1 MLCLIS
7 QRLLLLAYN
16 EKLGADFSRVC
27 VRKFREVYL
36 ELLDQ
41 AEGHSAGGVGA
52 ATYSTP
58 AFKREKT
65 SGGPATPA
73 KVKEQTEQSSEEK
86 EQSEE
91 EGATSAPSGRKE
103 GDSKACPH
111 NKPPG

>member
-1 MLCLIS
+1 SRLQLMLCLIS

-41 AEGHSAGGVGA
+41 
-52 ATYSTP
+52 
-58 AFKREKT
+58 
-65 SGGPATPA
+65 
-73 KVKEQTEQSSEEK
+73 VKEKTEQSSEEK

-91 EGATSAPSGRKE
+91 EG
-103 GDSKACPH
+103 
-111 NKPPG
+111 